1 MGDSQDE
8 LSDAYLVLR
17 DGRVAEVGT
26 GEPPAGN
33 TGDEVTAV
41 AEYSLGK
48 LLDAMTD
55 ADGRLTAGSWR

>member
-1 MGDSQDE
+1 MPNVVFPTGVVQDGDS
-8 LSDAYLVLR
+8 LLVYY
-17 DGRVAEVGT
+17 GA
-26 GEPPAGN
+26 A
-33 TGDEVTAV
+33 DEVMAV